1 MPRNKI
7 RDRIRNTWHN
17 MRRRCYDQ
25 HADSYKY
32 YGEKGIEIC
41 DEWLYSFESFYEW
54 SLNNGY
60 SDDLTIDRIN
70 NNKSYS
76 PNNCRW
82 VSMKQQDNN
91 RSNTIYIT
99 FKGICKSLPEW
110 ADELQIPQYVI
121 RNRLNRNWSVE
132 DALTR
137 KVGKYEYHV

>member
-41 DEWLYSFESFYEW
+41 DEWLYSFESLYEW

-76 PNNCRW
+76 PDNCRW
-82 VSMKQQDNN
+82 VSMKQQDSN

-99 FKGICKSLPEW
+99 LKE
-110 ADELQIPQYVI
+110 YVRVY
-121 RNRLNRNWSVE
+121 RNGWK
-132 DALTR
+132 T
-137 KVGKYEYHV
+137 H